1 MNVDRF
7 HDDLAQIAELSEA
20 VDLRDR
26 VLDGSRRLAR
36 RRAIVVTTAA
46 AVAVLAVAGVAFAI
60 APRGSNP
67 VFPSTSTPAPAPTSP
82 LAPSTAAT
90 GAPSSTPSS
99 AGAVSFPPARY
110 RLGSWSTSD
119 RASLPGTLYYVTGGD
134 PVRLNVLGGGKL
146 RTAALQGTLA
156 EHDCARQSIVFS
168 PDGSLVAWVE
178 GDNEQLTGGKLV
190 VAGLA
195 GGTAHVVYNGL
206 VNCAGGSGP
215 KWMPDSKRLVVT
227 VADGSTVKLVDVTTG
242 AVTAGPS
249 AWSGYLAWSANGSYV
264 TYGDQGKIVVAR
276 PDGTVVK
283 RVPYD
288 INCCT
293 GGFSVQSLS
302 NDGRYVGVSFENSDP
317 GTVRGAMRI
326 VDLSSGKE
334 LNDGRVPPSGGG
346 ISYLLAGDLRVVGVA
361 LPSSMSVDLVNASGK
376 ELGSIPVQ
384 AGAQLRLYR

>member
-1 MNVDRF
+1 MNVERF

-26 VLDGSRRLAR
+26 VLEGSRRFAR
-36 RRAIVVTTAA
+36 RRAILVSTAA
-46 AVAVLAVAGVAFAI
+46 AVAVLAVAGIAVAI
-60 APRGSNP
+60 GPRNSDP
-67 VFPSTSTPAPAPTSP
+67 VVPSTSTPAPVPTSP
-82 LAPSTAAT
+82 S
-90 GAPSSTPSS
+90 APSSTPASPPASPPPS
-99 AGAVSFPPARY
+99 ATSFPPAKL
-110 RLGSWSTSD
+110 RLGSWSTTD
-119 RASLPGTLYYVTGGD
+119 KASLPGTLYYLTGTD
-134 PVRLNVLGGGKL
+134 PIRLNVLGGGKL

-156 EHDCARQSIVFS
+156 EFDCARQSIVFS

-178 GDNEQLTGGKLV
+178 GDNERLQGGQLV
-190 VAGLA
+190 VSALN
-195 GGTAHVVYNGL
+195 GGPAHVVYSGP
-206 VNCAGGSGP
+206 VRCDGGAGP

-227 VADGSTVKLVDVTTG
+227 LASGNTVKLVDVNTG
-242 AVTAGPS
+242 AASAGAS
-249 AWSGYLAWSANGSYV
+249 AWSGYLAWSANGAYV
-264 TYGDQGKIVVAR
+264 AFGEPGRIVVAK